1 MTKKTMNFKQKKRAF
16 QCAVAVLGLLDA
28 LLILFFLLVPFMPYI
43 YEKSKGDEWDEWN
56 LADLSGG
63 FNAAV
68 EDFAGAGGKVRAHDT
83 FLLCDEDVIR
93 ELTETDANQIPL
105 STYLIEVFAGD
116 LVYFTDSQ
124 GRYYSCTIAAD
135 GKGNI
140 QHPSNK
146 RKLRRNIDVSS
157 VMEEKP
163 AE

>member
-1 MTKKTMNFKQKKRAF
+1 MMKKPMNFKQKKRAF

-28 LLILFFLLVPFMPYI
+28 LLILFFLLVPFMPYL
-43 YEKSKGDEWDEWN
+43 YEKSKWEEWKLE
-56 LADLSGG
+56 DLSGG
-63 FNAAV
+63 FDAAV
-68 EDFAGAGGKVRAHDT
+68 EDFVGAGGKVRAHDT

-105 STYLIEVFAGD
+105 STYVIEMFAGD

>member
-1 MTKKTMNFKQKKRAF
+1 MMKKPMNFKQKKRAF

-28 LLILFFLLVPFMPYI
+28 LLIVIFLLVPFGPYI
-43 YEKSKGDEWDEWN
+43 YEKSKWDEWK
-56 LADLSGG
+56 LADLSSG
-63 FNAAV
+63 FNAAIA
-68 EDFAGAGGKVRAHDT
+68 DFAEAGGKVRAHDT

-105 STYLIEVFAGD
+105 STYLIEVFGGD
-116 LVYFTDSQ
+116 LVNFTDSK

-135 GKGNI
+135 GKGKI